1 LPNDLGKIL
10 AMKKL
15 PKIDLNKAKILFQK
29 SFFTCLKN
37 IHKIIS
43 PFLCQKKNIK
53 ECPVPLDISIK
64 SNRNTIKQ
72 FYIVNLTKT
81 WLGDFLGDFSLS
93 FGDFFTKTS
102 GHPALPSNVLC
113 LKFTNNSHLF
123 LSPSSSGRIQ
133 NLDPFTMSQ
142 GFYPVLGEIV

>member
-1 LPNDLGKIL
+1 
-10 AMKKL
+10 MKKS
-15 PKIDLNKAKILFQK
+15 PIIDLNKAKILFQK

-37 IHKIIS
+37 IQKIIS
-43 PFLCQKKNIK
+43 PVLCKKKTIK

-93 FGDFFTKTS
+93 LGNFFTKTS
-102 GHPALPSNVLC
+102 GHPVWHLAKLI
-113 LKFTNNSHLF
+113 FTEFTLYHL
-123 LSPSSSGRIQ
+123 R
-133 NLDPFTMSQ
+133 
-142 GFYPVLGEIV
+142 

>member
-1 LPNDLGKIL
+1 MGKIL

-29 SFFTCLKN
+29 RFFTCLKN
-37 IHKIIS
+37 IQKIYLL
-43 PFLCQKKNIK
+43 FYVKKTIK

-93 FGDFFTKTS
+93 LGDFFTKTS
-102 GHPALPSNVLC
+102 GHPDMDSGALIKRGGGVQALTVSL
-113 LKFTNNSHLF
+113 
-123 LSPSSSGRIQ
+123 Q
-133 NLDPFTMSQ
+133 NFP
-142 GFYPVLGEIV
+142 